1 MTSQADRTTALVM
14 RGLLHDLAN
23 SATAADGIANLLR
36 FDGAPAV
43 ERAQVELAATT
54 DRLFALHATMRSLIP
69 DLGPEE
75 ALDPRE
81 LGAEVARLLAWQ
93 VEHPC
98 TVTFVSGPT
107 APILGEAW
115 RVRRQLLGA
124 CDAAAAGAST
134 FRFSFRT
141 EGDVVSAV
149 AADGTVFWSAPTLD
163 AARRRERAAG

>member
-1 MTSQADRTTALVM
+1 MTSQEDRTTALVM

-23 SATAADGIANLLR
+23 LVTAVDGISHLLR
-36 FDGAPAV
+36 CDGAAAV
-43 ERAQVELAATT
+43 ERAQAELSVTT
-54 DRLFALHATMRSLIP
+54 DGLFALHATIRSLVP
-69 DLGPEE
+69 DVGPDE

-81 LGAEVARLLAWQ
+81 IGAEVAHLLAWH
-93 VEHPC
+93 VEQPR
-98 TVTFVSGPT
+98 TVTFERGPT

-141 EGDVVSAV
+141 EGGVVSAV
-149 AADGTVFWSAPTLD
+149 TGDGRVFWSAPTLD
-163 AARRRERAAG
+163 AARRRERDAG